1 MKFVNWIY
9 KSQENYLFALYGVE
23 GKDYEIVDGRI
34 NKLTASE
41 FFYEWMFR
49 NQNYQL
55 FGPNVA
61 QESIDQYKS
70 WDDQAVRSDS
80 LGFRF
85 NNERSS

>member
-9 KSQENYLFALYGVE
+9 KSKENYLFALYGVE

-34 NKLTASE
+34 NKLTPSE

-70 WDDQAVRSDS
+70 WDDQAVRSESWDS
-80 LGFRF
+80 DSITKRL
-85 NNERSS
+85 S